1 MILKFLQRKMMSNE
15 EHLKNLHPSTL
26 AVLDKSKQERI
37 KFLDEDKWIG
47 YPKAKETLEQLER
60 LYNMPKKLRMPNM
73 LLYGE
78 TNNGKSSL
86 IEHFCKKHIVGND
99 DESIIIPIVNVMAPE
114 GPDLNALYD
123 AILYE
128 LMIPF
133 ASTAKKS
140 KKLHQIQYYFE
151 QTNVKML
158 IVDEIHNILS
168 GTIGKQK
175 EFMNALKNLNNTLQ
189 IPIVL
194 VGIKDA
200 LRATSTDTQIKNR
213 FPPTHLPQWKLD
225 QEYLSLLASIE
236 KLLPLK
242 RPSNLAKTKE
252 LAIEIYNR
260 TDGYIGEILTLIGIA
275 TENAINNSS
284 EYISLEGLKKCD
296 YKRDTGMY

>member
-1 MILKFLQRKMMSNE
+1 MSNE
-15 EHLKNLHPSTL
+15 EHLSNLHPSAL

-37 KFLDEDKWIG
+37 RFLDEDKWIG
-47 YPKAKETLEQLER
+47 YPKAKETLQQLER

-78 TNNGKSSL
+78 TNNGKSSI
-86 IEHFCKKHIVGND
+86 IEHFCKNHIIEND
-99 DESIIIPIVNVMAPE
+99 DESVVIPVVNVMAPE

-128 LMIPF
+128 MMVPF

-151 QTNVKML
+151 HTNVRML

-200 LRATSTDTQIKNR
+200 LRATSTDAQIKNR
-213 FPPTHLPQWKLD
+213 FPPTLLPQWKLD

-242 RPSNLAKTKE
+242 KPSNLARKKE
-252 LAIEIYNR
+252 LALEIYNR
-260 TDGYIGEILTLIGIA
+260 TDGYIGETLTLLILA
-275 TENAINNSS
+275 AENAINTST
-284 EYISLEGLKKCD
+284 EYISLDGLKKCG
-296 YKRDTGMY
+296 YRRDTGMY

>member
-1 MILKFLQRKMMSNE
+1 MNDE
-15 EHLKNLHPSTL
+15 EHLNNLHPSTL

-47 YPKAKETLEQLER
+47 YPKAKEILEQLER
-60 LYNMPKKLRMPNM
+60 LYNTPKKLRMPNM

-78 TNNGKSSL
+78 TNNGKSSI
-86 IEHFCKKHIVGND
+86 IEQFCKKHIMQNS
-99 DESIIIPIVNVMAPE
+99 DESVIIPIVTVMAPE
-114 GPDLNALYD
+114 GPDLSALYD
-123 AILYE
+123 GILYE
-128 LMIPF
+128 LMVPF

-140 KKLHQIQYYFE
+140 KKLHQIQYYFQE
-151 QTNVKML
+151 TNVKML
-158 IVDEIHNILS
+158 IIDEIHNILS

-175 EFMNALKNLNNTLQ
+175 EYMNALKNLNNNLQ

-213 FPPTHLPQWKLD
+213 FPPTLLPQWKLD

-242 RPSNLAKTKE
+242 KPSNLARKKE
-252 LAIEIYNR
+252 LALEIYNR
-260 TDGYIGEILTLIGIA
+260 TDGYIGEILILIGLA
-275 TENAINNSS
+275 TEKAINSS
-284 EYISLEGLKKCD
+284 TEFISLEILKNCG

>member
-1 MILKFLQRKMMSNE
+1 MMNNE
-15 EHLKNLHPSTL
+15 EHLNNLHPSAL
-26 AVLDKSKQERI
+26 AVLTKSKEERI

-47 YPKAKETLEQLER
+47 YPKAKEILQQLER
-60 LYNMPKKLRMPNM
+60 LYNMPKKLRMPCM

-78 TNNGKSSL
+78 TNNGKSSI
-86 IEHFCKKHIVGND
+86 IEYFCQKHAIENN
-99 DESIIIPIVNVMAPE
+99 DESIAIPVVNVMAPE

-128 LMIPF
+128 LMVPF

-151 QTNVKML
+151 HTGVKML

-168 GTIGKQK
+168 GTVGKQK

-189 IPIVL
+189 IPIIL

-200 LRATSTDTQIKNR
+200 LRATSTDPQIKNR
-213 FPPTHLPQWKLD
+213 FPPTLLPQWKLD

-242 RPSNLAKTKE
+242 KPSDLARKKE
-252 LAIEIYNR
+252 LALEIYNR
-260 TDGYIGEILTLIGIA
+260 TDGYIGEILTLLMLA
-275 TENAINNSS
+275 TEDAINTSI
-284 EYISLEGLKKCD
+284 EFISLDGLKKCA
-296 YKRDTGMY
+296 YRRDVGMY

>member
-1 MILKFLQRKMMSNE
+1 MNNQ
-15 EHLKNLHPSTL
+15 EHLNNLHPSTL
-26 AVLDKSKQERI
+26 SVLNRSQEERI
-37 KFLDEDKWIG
+37 MFLDEDKWIG
-47 YPKAKETLEQLER
+47 YPRAQEILKQLER

-78 TNNGKSSL
+78 TNNGKSS
-86 IEHFCKKHIVGND
+86 IVEHFCQKHTVENK
-99 DESIIIPIVNVMAPE
+99 DESIVIPIVSVMAPE

-128 LMIPF
+128 MMVPF

-200 LRATSTDTQIKNR
+200 LRATSTDAQIKNR
-213 FPPTHLPQWKLD
+213 FPPTHLPQWKLN
-225 QEYLSLLASIE
+225 QEYLMLLASIE

-242 RPSNLAKTKE
+242 KTSNIASNKE
-252 LAIEIYNR
+252 IALAIYNQ
-260 TDGYIGEILTLIGIA
+260 TDGYIGEILTLITLA
-275 TENAINNSS
+275 TEYAINTST
-284 EYISLEGLKKCD
+284 EYISIDTLKKCG
-296 YKRDTGMY
+296 YKRDIGMY

>member
-1 MILKFLQRKMMSNE
+1 MNNE
-15 EHLKNLHPSTL
+15 EHLSNLHPSVL
-26 AVLDKSKQERI
+26 AVLDKSKHERI

-78 TNNGKSSL
+78 TNNGKSAL
-86 IEHFCKKHIVGND
+86 VEHFCKKHVIENS
-99 DESIIIPIVNVMAPE
+99 DESIIVPIVNVMAPE

-128 LMIPF
+128 LMVPF

-140 KKLHQIQYYFE
+140 KKFHQIQYYFE

-168 GTIGKQK
+168 GTVGKQK
-175 EFMNALKNLNNTLQ
+175 EFMNALKNLNNILQ

-200 LRATSTDTQIKNR
+200 LRATSTDAQIKNR

-242 RPSNLAKTKE
+242 KPSNLARSKE

-275 TENAINNSS
+275 TENAINTSS
-284 EYISLEGLKKCD
+284 EYISLDTLKKCE
-296 YKRDTGMY
+296 YKRDVGMY

>member
-1 MILKFLQRKMMSNE
+1 MSNE
-15 EHLKNLHPSTL
+15 EHLDNLHPSAL
-26 AVLDKSKQERI
+26 AVLNKSNEERI
-37 KFLDEDKWIG
+37 QFLDEDKWIG
-47 YPKAKETLEQLER
+47 YPKAKETLQQLER

-78 TNNGKSSL
+78 TNNGKSSI
-86 IEHFCKKHIVGND
+86 IEQFCKKHIMENN
-99 DESIIIPIVNVMAPE
+99 DESVVIPIVNVMAPE

-128 LMIPF
+128 IMVPF

-151 QTNVKML
+151 HTNVKML

-168 GTIGKQK
+168 GTVGKQK

-200 LRATSTDTQIKNR
+200 LRATSTDAQIKNR

-236 KLLPLK
+236 KLLPLRK
-242 RPSNLAKTKE
+242 ASNLARKKE
-252 LAIEIYNR
+252 LAMEIYNK
-260 TDGYIGEILTLIGIA
+260 TDGYIGEVLTLITLA
-275 TENAINNSS
+275 TENAINTSL
-284 EYISLEGLKKCD
+284 EYISLDGLKKCG
-296 YKRDTGMY
+296 YKRDVGMY